1 MIESD
6 DWVIISCSCFLVWPG
21 PWYRVSLRSFLTAC
35 RTMSAVVV
43 YRADAI
49 SASVLA
55 SCGVSQVM
63 SMTLVSSVS

>member
-1 MIESD
+1 
-6 DWVIISCSCFLVWPG
+6 
-21 PWYRVSLRSFLTAC
+21 
-35 RTMSAVVV
+35 MSAVGV

-63 SMTLVSSVS
+63 IMTLAASVS